1 MPWRIPHCVRLQI
14 AAEPAFLGRAE
25 VAKKYGVS
33 ETVVRSV
40 RKEFQIKPNPRGMP
54 AGTKIKTFS
63 SHRKDRPIGWPCK
76 PLIKPALSWAL

>member
-1 MPWRIPHCVRLQI
+1 MAWRISDTVRLQI
-14 AAEPAFLGRAE
+14 AAEPPFLGRAE

-54 AGTKIKTFS
+54 AGLKIKTTRS
-63 SHRKDRPIGWPCK
+63 RNGRPIGWPCK
-76 PLIKPALSWAL
+76 PFKQPALLWAL

>member
-1 MPWRIPHCVRLQI
+1 MSWRISHCVRLKI

-25 VAKKYGVS
+25 LAKKYGVS

-54 AGTKIKTFS
+54 AGIKIKTFRS
-63 SHRKDRPIGWPCK
+63 KDPRKPIGWPCK
-76 PLIKPALSWAL
+76 PFTKPALLWAL